1 MAPHPTHPHLMRSH
15 MPQPP
20 MPARRI
26 LGAGSRA
33 RYWRG
38 PIALITGCSLPYR
51 GPDLA

>member
-1 MAPHPTHPHLMRSH
+1 MAPHVPHSLS
-15 MPQPP
+15 PQPP

-38 PIALITGCSLPYR
+38 PIAMITGYSPSHR